1 MTATPIP
8 RTVAMTAFGALDIST
23 LSELPHGRSPITTHV
38 VLAKEQPSHLARAWQ
53 RIVEEVQAGHQAYI
67 VVPRIASQEDQPTE
81 DSSRPAIA
89 LEDLAPQ
96 LIDGPLSGVRVGV
109 LHGQMSSAEKEDVM
123 RRFAQA
129 PDLADG
135 VDVLIA
141 TTVIEVGV
149 DVPNATMM
157 VIMDAERF
165 GISQLHQLRGRVGR
179 GSAPGL
185 CLLVSEAPP
194 FTRARDRLA
203 AVASTTDGFELA
215 ALDLEQRHEGDVLGK
230 EQSGVRSSFKLV
242 SIRDDETIL
251 GLAQQAA
258 NLIVSGDPHLEKH
271 LSLRDAI
278 QMQFSQIHTEFVKK
292 S

>member
-1 MTATPIP
+1 
-8 RTVAMTAFGALDIST
+8 
-23 LSELPHGRSPITTHV
+23 
-38 VLAKEQPSHLARAWQ
+38 
-53 RIVEEVQAGHQAYI
+53 
-67 VVPRIASQEDQPTE
+67 
-81 DSSRPAIA
+81 
-89 LEDLAPQ
+89 
-96 LIDGPLSGVRVGV
+96 
-109 LHGQMSSAEKEDVM
+109 VM

-129 PDLADG
+129 REDADG
-135 VDVLIA
+135 IDVLIA

-194 FTRARDRLA
+194 FSRARERLA
-203 AVASTTDGFELA
+203 AVASTNDGFELA
-215 ALDLEQRHEGDVLGK
+215 ALDLEQRHEGDVLGR

-242 SIRDDETIL
+242 SIRDDEEIL
-251 GLAQQAA
+251 ALAHEVAH
-258 NLIVSGDPHLEKH
+258 LIVLGDPSLEH
-271 LSLRDAI
+271 HQTLRSAIDA
-278 QMQFSQIHTEFVKK
+278 QFNHSRTEFVKK

>member
-1 MTATPIP
+1 M
-8 RTVAMTAFGALDIST
+8 
-23 LSELPHGRSPITTHV
+23 
-38 VLAKEQPSHLARAWQ
+38 
-53 RIVEEVQAGHQAYI
+53 
-67 VVPRIASQEDQPTE
+67 VPRIASQEDQPSE
-81 DSSRPAIA
+81 DSGRPAIA

-96 LIDGPLSGVRVGV
+96 LIEGPLAGLRVGI
-109 LHGQMSSAEKEDVM
+109 LHGQMSAVDKEDAM
-123 RRFAQA
+123 RRFAHA
-129 PDLADG
+129 GELTDG
-135 VDVLIA
+135 IDVLIA

-179 GSAPGL
+179 GTAAGL
-185 CLLVSEAPP
+185 CLLVSDAPP

-203 AVASTTDGFELA
+203 AVASTNDGFELA

-242 SIRDDETIL
+242 SIRDDETLL

-258 NLIVSGDPHLEKH
+258 NLIVSSDPYLEQH
-271 LSLRDAI
+271 ASLKVAI
-278 QMQFSQIHTEFVKK
+278 ATQFSQSHTEFVKK

>member
-1 MTATPIP
+1 
-8 RTVAMTAFGALDIST
+8 V
-23 LSELPHGRSPITTHV
+23 
-38 VLAKEQPSHLARAWQ
+38 
-53 RIVEEVQAGHQAYI
+53 
-67 VVPRIASQEDQPTE
+67 VVPRIAGQEDQ
-81 DSSRPAIA
+81 SSVNGARPAIA

-96 LIDGPLSGVRVGV
+96 LIDGPLAQVRVGI
-109 LHGQMSSAEKEDVM
+109 LHGQMSPADKEDVM

-129 PDLADG
+129 REDADG
-135 VDVLIA
+135 IDVLIA

-194 FTRARDRLA
+194 FTRARERLT
-203 AVASTTDGFELA
+203 AVASTNDGFELA
-215 ALDLEQRHEGDVLGK
+215 ALDLEQRHEGDVLGR

-242 SIRDDETIL
+242 SIRDDEEIL
-251 GLAQQAA
+251 TLAHEVA
-258 NLIVSGDPHLEKH
+258 NLIVLGDPSLEQHQTLK
-271 LSLRDAI
+271 SAIDA
-278 QMQFSQIHTEFVKK
+278 QFNHSRTEFVKK